1 MRTPDFPVDFQFTD
15 RWPSASQRLVPRGF
29 DPNTK
34 LSASELKTLFEAARW
49 APSCANEQSWQF
61 YHAKDESSQQLF
73 LSFLNEANQYWAKN
87 ASHVIIVCARKTFA
101 ASGKVNAH
109 SWYDA
114 GAAWMSLALQ
124 ARKLGYHAHCMAGIQ
139 HTVIAE
145 KLQLDT
151 AAVGIIA
158 AIAVGKQGDASH
170 LSDKH
175 KAQENPNARK
185 PQSEFVFAV

>member
-1 MRTPDFPVDFQFTD
+1 MRTPDFPVDKEFTD
-15 RWPSASQRLVPRGF
+15 RWSPRGF
-29 DPNTK
+29 DPNVK
-34 LSASELKTLFEAARW
+34 LSDAELKTLFEAARW

-61 YHAKDESSQQLF
+61 YHAKDDTSRELF

-87 ASHVIIVCARKTFA
+87 ASHVIIVCARKTFV
-101 ASGKVNAH
+101 ASGKPNAH

-139 HTVIAE
+139 HAVIAA
-145 KLQLDT
+145 KLKID
-151 AAVGIIA
+151 ASAVDIIA

-170 LSDKH
+170 LSERH
-175 KAQENPNARK
+175 KAQETPNARK
-185 PQSEFVFAV
+185 PQGEFVFAV

>member
-1 MRTPDFPVDFQFTD
+1 MKKAPASSAARRASSATPAATSADPTARRAPWVVPVA
-15 RWPSASQRLVPRGF
+15 RR
-29 DPNTK
+29 
-34 LSASELKTLFEAARW
+34 AARW

-61 YHAKDESSQQLF
+61 YHAKDDASRALF

-87 ASHVIIVCARKTFA
+87 ASHIIIVCARKTFA
-101 ASGKVNAH
+101 ASGKPNAH

-124 ARKLGYHAHCMAGIQ
+124 ARKMGYHAHCMAGIQ
-139 HTVIAE
+139 HAVIADAL
-145 KLQLDT
+145 KIDT
-151 AAVGIIA
+151 SAVDIVT

-170 LSDKH
+170 LNERH
-175 KAQENPNARK
+175 KAQEAPNARK